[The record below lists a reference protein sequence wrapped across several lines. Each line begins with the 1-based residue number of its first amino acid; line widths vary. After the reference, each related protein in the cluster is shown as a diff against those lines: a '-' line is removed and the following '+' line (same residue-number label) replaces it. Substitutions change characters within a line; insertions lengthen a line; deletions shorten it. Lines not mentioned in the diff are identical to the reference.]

1 MKKLIHLFLLLPF
14 ISYSQI
20 TVTSSNLPN
29 IGDTL
34 IQASDYN
41 TNYTPGNSGANI
53 YWDFSNAAGG
63 LDMLL
68 GFIDPALTPY
78 QAAFSSSNLCVEI
91 DTDDYFYLNRSSD
104 GLKVV
109 GMVDSGI
116 VYPFAMMVLPTPLN
130 YLDTLVETFIQ
141 IQFDSAFSNPIPAN
155 YIDSNWTGTVDSVK
169 FTSGRNTKNIVDG
182 WGQLALPIGTFDVL
196 RVLEHNY
203 EFQSMEYR
211 ISSSS
216 GQSQWVQD
224 PLESSMSWTEGKYS
238 WRTNDPTV
246 NWSLVEMEID
256 SLGNSSGEIT
266 YFLGNYINNVNI
278 SPPMIDLD
286 ALINV
291 SCNGNADAFIMLDV
305 FGTAT
310 PITLSW
316 TGPNGFTSTSQ
327 DIFNLEHGTYEVNV
341 TDANG
346 NSTVEIYVITEP
358 LTISVTESITDVSCN
373 GQNGGKAILTVSGGT
388 GILTVNWNGMNPY
401 NLPAGTHAYT
411 VTDDNGCAYTDD
423 VTINQPPPLNAA
435 ISQSVLDL
443 SVNVSGGIPP
453 YSYLWNT
460 GPPDTLSTITPSSN
474 SVYDC
479 DVIDKVGCITNASFT
494 VTNVPTSILEVNSE
508 KSLIKIVDV
517 LGRENKA
524 SQDGPL
530 FYIYDNGTVEK
541 RIILE

>member
-1 MKKLIHLFLLLPF
+1 MKKLIYLFLLLPF
-14 ISYSQI
+14 ISFSQI

-34 IQASDYN
+34 MQASDYS

-68 GFIDPALTPY
+68 VFIDPAPTPY
-78 QAAFSSSNLCVEI
+78 QILFPSSNLCVEI

-104 GLKVV
+104 GIKVV

-141 IQFDSAFSNPIPAN
+141 MQFDSAFLNPIPAS
-155 YIDSNWTGTVDSVK
+155 YIDSSWTGTVDSVK

-182 WGQLALPIGTFDVL
+182 WGQLALPSGTYDAL

-266 YFLGNYINNVNI
+266 YFLGNSINNVNI
-278 SPPMIDLD
+278 SPPMVNIDNLVD
-286 ALINV
+286 V
-291 SCNGNADAFIMLDV
+291 SCSGQGDGKIMLDV
-305 FGTAT
+305 LGTAT
-310 PITLSW
+310 PLEFSW
-316 TGPNGFTSTSQ
+316 SGPNGFYSTSR
-327 DIFNLEHGTYEVNV
+327 DIYNLEPGIYTV
-341 TDANG
+341 TVIDANG
-346 NSTVEIYVITEP
+346 YST
-358 LTISVTESITDVSCN
+358 TDVYYIEEPTLLVASIN
-373 GQNGGKAILTVSGGT
+373 QVSSDITVNVNGGVT
-388 GILTVNWNGMNPY
+388 PY
-401 NLPAGTHAYT
+401 T
-411 VTDDNGCAYTDD
+411 
-423 VTINQPPPLNAA
+423 
-435 ISQSVLDL
+435 
-443 SVNVSGGIPP
+443 
-453 YSYLWNT
+453 YLWNT
-460 GPPDTLSTITPSSN
+460 GDTSSTTTPLTNAIYSCE
-474 SVYDC
+474 VE
-479 DVIDKVGCITNASFT
+479 DKIGCITNVSFT
-494 VTNVPTSILEVNSE
+494 VTNVSTSILEVNSE

-517 LGRENKA
+517 LGRENKIIKKI
-524 SQDGPL
+524 PL
-530 FYIYDNGTVEK
+530 FYIYNDGTVEK
-541 RIILE
+541 IIIIE